1 MVESSE
7 SENELLPQPSAS
19 IRSVRF
25 LNIMDEASARTQSTE
40 QTPEAPD
47 KSTAVICNRF
57 GPDLPTLAAVHN
69 WVPESHPAD
78 GTEAHTIREDCI
90 RKERDG
96 LRRATA
102 KVCKTGHIVLV
113 IWWAPFDPLNR
124 RGTWFLEIFDCRF
137 ELWGEFSIEAHGQCE
152 SSTANDIVQAL
163 GKAMIREWKTFLS
176 TNRKHINPI
185 CEWNQNKRKLQ
196 NDKYN
201 ERSLPSLREI
211 ERELRHLMIYTF
223 DRVPRGQGGGSRDDQ
238 DDRDE
243 NEEKQEGDE
252 NDQKPTKDDLIAKRK
267 AAQKRIEA
275 ANFERKHE
283 RKKNRDAE
291 NKTRVEASEKLRQ
304 DVQRNANGAQTSYIA
319 TAKGR

>member
-1 MVESSE
+1 
-7 SENELLPQPSAS
+7 
-19 IRSVRF
+19 
-25 LNIMDEASARTQSTE
+25 
-40 QTPEAPD
+40 
-47 KSTAVICNRF
+47 
-57 GPDLPTLAAVHN
+57 
-69 WVPESHPAD
+69 
-78 GTEAHTIREDCI
+78 
-90 RKERDG
+90 
-96 LRRATA
+96 
-102 KVCKTGHIVLV
+102 
-113 IWWAPFDPLNR
+113 
-124 RGTWFLEIFDCRF
+124 
-137 ELWGEFSIEAHGQCE
+137 
-152 SSTANDIVQAL
+152 
-163 GKAMIREWKTFLS
+163 MIREWKTFLS

-304 DVQRNANGAQTSYIA
+304 DVQRNANGAQTSYDSDSQRSLRQFPSQSRFSNGMA
-319 TAKGR
+319 PSSVLN